1 MEKVIHI
8 RAKLCMHVK
17 NKFTSL
23 TISYRFICK

>member
-1 MEKVIHI
+1 MEKVT